1 MVNYIKLGG
10 GHGQGTLFCY
20 ANKIPVQKTAFAKY
34 LEAVI
39 VHTDLVDKNIS
50 PYCCLIG
57 TAMWQPSQVCF
68 LKPWDAGILT
78 AIGSIS
84 R

>member
-1 MVNYIKLGG
+1 MDRA
-10 GHGQGTLFCY
+10 LFSATPTRY
-20 ANKIPVQKTAFAKY
+20 QSKKTAFAKY

-39 VHTDLVDKNIS
+39 VHTDLVEKNIS
-50 PYCCLIG
+50 PYCCRIG
-57 TAMWQPSQVCF
+57 TATWQPSQVSF